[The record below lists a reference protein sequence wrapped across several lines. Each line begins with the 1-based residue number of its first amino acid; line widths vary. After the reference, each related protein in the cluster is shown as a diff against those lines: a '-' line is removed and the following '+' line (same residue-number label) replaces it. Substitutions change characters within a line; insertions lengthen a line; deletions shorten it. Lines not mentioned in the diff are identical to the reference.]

1 MSGLAKRFGL
11 GIGRL
16 RNVRFSP
23 APWPV
28 CAEKLSRFLSGCAGV
43 FLIGLSLA
51 SCSSLERQGLQPAVA
66 DIPAAA
72 PKTVGIEAANAE
84 HKRMVSLFGGEYHDT
99 RLERYLNDVLVK
111 LANAGDHP
119 SEPYKVTILNSPV
132 VNAFALPP
140 NNLYVTR
147 GLLALAND
155 ASEVAAVMAHEI
167 AHITARHAM
176 QRAEQEKRAAVIT
189 QAASIIQSR
198 QKSEQVEASAK
209 QSFASFSRQQELDA
223 DEIGIKVMSRAGF
236 DPYGATRFL
245 VSLGHSSAFRAAL
258 IGQASAD
265 KPDLLATHPSTPE
278 RVAQATMIARQ
289 IGAPGIGT
297 TDRAAYLAALDGII
311 FGDDPSEG
319 SIRGRRFI
327 HPRLGFAFVAPEG
340 FVLENSAQ
348 AILGVK
354 AGGNEALRVD
364 SVRLPATTPLE
375 AYISSGWVDGLIQS
389 SVALTEINSMKAA
402 TANARAGEW
411 NFLLAVIRFDP
422 NDVYRLIFAVHMVN
436 DDTENGFQNLI
447 NSFRR
452 IAPDEASA
460 VRPLRLTLMTA
471 KDGDTSET
479 LAARMVVP
487 DRPLDYF
494 LLLNGLER
502 GASLQAG
509 ETYKIVT
516 E

>member
-1 MSGLAKRFGL
+1 MRGLTPGL
-11 GIGRL
+11 GSRERHGNR
-16 RNVRFSP
+16 RF
-23 APWPV
+23 WPR
-28 CAEKLSRFLSGCAGV
+28 A
-43 FLIGLSLA
+43 SLA
-51 SCSSLERQGLQPAVA
+51 SSVAASAFVFPIALILASCASLEVQGVKPSAA

-72 PKTVGIEAANAE
+72 PKTLGVEAANAE
-84 HKRMVSLFGGEYHDT
+84 HKRMVSLFGGEYHDART
-99 RLERYLNDVLVK
+99 EHYLNDVLIK

-147 GLLALAND
+147 GILALADD

-167 AHITARHAM
+167 GHITARHAM
-176 QRAEQEKRAAVIT
+176 QRAEQEKRAAVIS
-189 QAASIIQSR
+189 QAASVIQSR
-198 QKSEQVEASAK
+198 QKGEEVEASAK
-209 QSFASFSRQQELDA
+209 QSFASFSRQQELEA
-223 DEIGIKVMSRAGF
+223 DQIGIKVTARAGY

-245 VSLGHSSAFRAAL
+245 VLLGRWSSFRAAL
-258 IGQASAD
+258 IGQANID

-278 RVAQATMIARQ
+278 RIAQATMIARQ

-297 TDRAAYLAALDGII
+297 TDRAAYLAAIDGLM

-319 SIRGRRFI
+319 SIRGRHFI

-348 AILGVK
+348 AVLGVK
-354 AGGNEALRVD
+354 GGGNEALRLD
-364 SVRLPATTPLE
+364 SVHLTSSTPLE
-375 AYISSGWVDGLIQS
+375 TYIASGWVDGLLQS
-389 SVALTEINSMKAA
+389 SVSETEINTMKAA
-402 TANARAGEW
+402 TATARAGEW

-422 NDVYRLIFAVHMVN
+422 NEVYRLIFAVRMLN
-436 DDTENGFQNLI
+436 DDAETRFRTLI

-452 IAPDEASA
+452 ITPEEASA
-460 VRPLRLTLMTA
+460 VHASRLTIVTA
-471 KDGDTSET
+471 KDGDTVDT
-479 LAARMVVP
+479 LTARMVVS

-502 GASLQAG
+502 GASLKSG
-509 ETYKIVT
+509 ESYKIVT
-516 E
+516 D

>member
-1 MSGLAKRFGL
+1 MRFSKRSGLRQGRQEHP
-11 GIGRL
+11 RL
-16 RNVRFSP
+16 RLWPVAGLVLVPVAALFLADCSSIEVQGTKP
-23 APWPV
+23 APV
-28 CAEKLSRFLSGCAGV
+28 
-43 FLIGLSLA
+43 
-51 SCSSLERQGLQPAVA
+51 

-72 PKTVGIEAANAE
+72 PKTVGIDAANAE
-84 HKRMVSLFGGEYHDT
+84 HKRMVSLFGGEYHDAKA
-99 RLERYLNDVLVK
+99 ERYLNDILVK
-111 LANAGDHP
+111 LANAGDRP
-119 SEPYKVTILNSPV
+119 SEPYRVTILNSPV

-140 NNLYVTR
+140 NNLYATR

-155 ASEVAAVMAHEI
+155 ASEIAAVMAHEI

-176 QRAEQEKRAAVIT
+176 QRAEQEKRAAVIS
-189 QAASIIQSR
+189 QAASVIQSR
-198 QKSEQVEASAK
+198 QKGEEVEASAK

-223 DEIGIKVMSRAGF
+223 DEIGIKDMARAGF

-245 VSLGHSSAFRAAL
+245 VSLGRWSTFRASL
-258 IGQASAD
+258 VGQSNAD

-278 RVAQATMIARQ
+278 RVAQATIVARQ

-297 TDRAAYLAALDGII
+297 ADRAGYLAAIDGLL

-319 SIRGRRFI
+319 SIRGRRFV
-327 HPRLGFAFVAPEG
+327 HPRLGFTFVAPDG

-354 AGGNEALRVD
+354 GGGNEALRLD
-364 SVRLPATTPLE
+364 SIHLAQSTSLE
-375 AYISSGWVDGLIQS
+375 SYIASGWVDGLIQS
-389 SVALTEINSMKAA
+389 SVASTEINTMKAA
-402 TANARAGEW
+402 TATARAGEW

-422 NDVYRLIFAVHMVN
+422 SEVYRLIFAVRSLN
-436 DDTENGFQNLI
+436 DDAEARFQALI

-460 VRPLRLTLMTA
+460 VHPLRLTMIVA
-471 KDGDTSET
+471 KDGDSVET
-479 LAARMVVP
+479 LASRMVVP

-494 LLLNGLER
+494 LLLNGIER
-502 GASLQAG
+502 NGSLRSG

>member
-1 MSGLAKRFGL
+1 MSGLTRRFGL
-11 GIGRL
+11 NRRWLAEL
-16 RNVRFSP
+16 R
-23 APWPV
+23 
-28 CAEKLSRFLSGCAGV
+28 SRFWLFAGRG
-43 FLIGLSLA
+43 FAAKACLCLAGLALA
-51 SCSSLERQGLQPAVA
+51 SCSSLERQGQPAAPV

-72 PKTVGIEAANAE
+72 PKTVGVESANAE
-84 HKRMVSLFGGEYHDT
+84 HKRMVSLFGGEYHDA
-99 RLERYLNDVLVK
+99 RVERYLNDVLVK
-111 LANAGDHP
+111 LANAGEHP
-119 SEPYKVTILNSPV
+119 NEPYKVTILNSPV

-147 GLLALAND
+147 GLLALADD

-189 QAASIIQSR
+189 QAANIIQSR
-198 QKSEQVEASAK
+198 QKGEQVEASAK
-209 QSFASFSRQQELDA
+209 QSFASFSRQQELEA
-223 DEIGIKVMSRAGF
+223 DEIGIKVMARAGY

-245 VSLGHSSAFRAAL
+245 VSLGRSSTFRAAL
-258 IGQASAD
+258 IGQSGSD

-278 RVAQATMIARQ
+278 RVAQATSIARQ

-297 TDRAAYLAALDGII
+297 TDRTAYLTAIEGMI

-319 SIRGRRFI
+319 SIRGRRFV
-327 HPRLGFAFVAPEG
+327 HPRLGFTFTAPEG

-364 SVRLPATTPLE
+364 SVKVPASTALE
-375 AYISSGWVDGLIQS
+375 TYITSGWVDGLLQS
-389 SVALTEINSMKAA
+389 SVSSTEINTMKAA
-402 TANARAGEW
+402 TATARAGEW

-422 NDVYRLIFAVHMVN
+422 NEVYRMIFAVHMLN
-436 DDTENGFQNLI
+436 EDADTSFRNLI

-452 IAPDEASA
+452 IAPEEASA
-460 VRPLRLTLMTA
+460 VRPLHLALATA
-471 KDGDTSET
+471 KDGDTSEA
-479 LAARMVVP
+479 LAAHMTVP

-502 GASLQAG
+502 GAPLRVG
-509 ETYKIVT
+509 EIYKIVT